1 MYIEAKWTVYLF
13 ISYVFYYFITYFSG
27 NVKNTRALKASVQR
41 SYIIPVVA
49 KHCDGLVSK
58 PTTVN
63 IQVNEMCSNGWK
75 GNYIQKDFK
84 SDVLYQ
90 HVVYELIKISLTAQ
104 AQNKAS
110 WGAHYLEFHNGW
122 R

>member
-1 MYIEAKWTVYLF
+1 MNCLF
-13 ISYVFYYFITYFSG
+13 IYFLCILLLYYVFLTYTLYFQISG

-75 GNYIQKDFK
+75 GNYIMEDYDHNESRGALTKLVVPTIK
-84 SDVLYQ
+84 S
-90 HVVYELIKISLTAQ
+90 LIMGDA
-104 AQNKAS
+104 KAS
-110 WGAHYLEFHNGW
+110 QISGLYA
-122 R
+122 

>member
-1 MYIEAKWTVYLF
+1 MNCLF
-13 ISYVFYYFITYFSG
+13 IYFLCILLLYYVFLTYTLYFQISG
-27 NVKNTRALKASVQR
+27 NVKNTRALKASIQR

-75 GNYIQKDFK
+75 GNYIME
-84 SDVLYQ
+84 SRGA
-90 HVVYELIKISLTAQ
+90 LIKLVVPTIKSLIMGDTNAAQ
-104 AQNKAS
+104 IYGLSA
-110 WGAHYLEFHNGW
+110 
-122 R
+122 